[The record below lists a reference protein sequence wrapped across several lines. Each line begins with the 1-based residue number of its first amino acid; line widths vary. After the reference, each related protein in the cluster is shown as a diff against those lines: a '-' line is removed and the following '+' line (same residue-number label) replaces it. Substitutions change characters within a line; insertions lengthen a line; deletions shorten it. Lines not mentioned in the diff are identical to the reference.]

1 MRKPINTELCLKEK
15 KMHHTKE
22 MTKKRKQALFDE
34 MSAESDRGCI
44 LVGASVLEE
53 MLDELLKKT
62 LSIHHH
68 SKKHAVEPLFGV
80 IGPLSTFSAKI
91 KLAYAL
97 DAFPQWC
104 FEDLEKIRRI
114 RNSAAHEYSSK
125 TFENPEI
132 ICLSSTLVGADY
144 AVASLPSSEVPNEGH
159 NIDVT
164 IEPTSQGPCETPM
177 ERARFIF
184 TVNYIAG
191 LLTGLIIARGV
202 INASKESQVHNQGN
216 APNPKSVR

>member
-1 MRKPINTELCLKEK
+1 MSQTED
-15 KMHHTKE
+15 
-22 MTKKRKQALFDE
+22 MTNKRKQALFDE

-53 MLDELLKKT
+53 MLEELLKKT
-62 LSIHHH
+62 LSIHPH

-80 IGPLSTFSAKI
+80 MGPLSTFSAKI
-91 KLAYAL
+91 KITYAL

-114 RNSAAHEYSSK
+114 RNAAAHEYSSK

-132 ICLSSTLVGADY
+132 ICISSTLVGADY
-144 AVASLPSSEVPNEGH
+144 AVASLPSAKDLVPKEGQ
-159 NIDVT
+159 NTDET
-164 IEPTSQGPCETPM
+164 IESTNQVPCKIPM

-191 LLTGLIIARGV
+191 LLTGLIIARNV
-202 INASKESQVHNQGN
+202 INGSKGSHMHKQGS
-216 APNPKSVR
+216 APDPKAVR